1 MKIVDLQSKD
11 NRKAYQTPL
20 LKNLGEVRELTR
32 DLEKG
37 STGVDASGEGDPT
50 KVCLGGCAV

>member
-20 LKNLGEVRELTR
+20 LKSLGEVTELTR
-32 DLEKG
+32 DLTKG
-37 STGVDASGEGDPT
+37 SGTFDSADGDPT